1 MSRADRLMT
10 LVDLLRA
17 RETTTIDALA
27 DELSVT
33 RRTVLRDLATLR
45 DRGLPITGEPGRG
58 GGLRLERD
66 RGVASLHLSISEVAA
81 LWLAARLSQEASDL
95 PWAEAARS
103 GLAKLLGC
111 LPLDRAREL
120 RALCRRVIV
129 GPPAS
134 NHVRG
139 TAGPAPRELLRVF
152 DEAFA
157 ARHGLAFRY
166 VDREGRRSRRRVEP
180 HGLLVEP
187 PVWYVL
193 ARDLATGQ
201 PRTFRMDRISR
212 PHVLREHTFREDAA
226 VIRAQVQDHPRWRP
240 LDGVSNSTP
249 VARRER

>member
-1 MSRADRLMT
+1 MPRADRLMM
-10 LVDLLRA
+10 LADLLRA
-17 RETTTIDALA
+17 RDATTIDALA

-33 RRTVLRDLATLR
+33 RRTILRDLATLR
-45 DRGLPITGEPGRG
+45 EHGLRITGEPGRG

-66 RGVASLHLSISEVAA
+66 RGVASVHLSITEVAA
-81 LWLAARLSQEASDL
+81 VWLAARLSREASHL

-103 GLAKLLGC
+103 ALAKLLGC
-111 LPLDRAREL
+111 LPPDRAREL

-152 DEAFA
+152 DAAFTG
-157 ARHGLAFRY
+157 RHGLAFRY

-180 HGLLVEP
+180 HGLLLEP

-201 PRTFRMDRISR
+201 PRTFRMDRISHPR
-212 PHVLREHTFREDAA
+212 AMREHVFREDMT
-226 VIRAQVQDHPRWRP
+226 IISAQVQDHARWRP
-240 LDGVSNSTP
+240 LDVRP
-249 VARRER
+249 